1 MKMKDEWSLKGR
13 LVYYVINKE
22 DGRKGHIEE
31 KDFDSKKWEKI
42 FSLYSR
48 GDIEILRQKL
58 IEDLEKRRNVLKG
71 KIESFL
77 LDYMTTDSKYKYSI
91 DDLMRTILPFIHEE
105 FMKLEEAINK
115 RFGIEEEGG
124 DSNEVG

>member
-1 MKMKDEWSLKGR
+1 MKDEWSLKGR